1 MIRRPPRSTLSSSS
15 AASDVYKRQGIQR
28 RVRGRGKRMYGNE
41 ASLMAVRLPAFVN
54 QSRLS
59 SQVLEYLQSAD
70 LFRLDETHL
79 TAHGFD
85 KNIDHPWIPNHVYY
99 EGYRHASRCA
109 SAVSTMHP
117 RAGVD
122 HPKAAA
128 PKELRVFLEAV
139 RVVNAGLFGEMR
151 ERLEEQ
157 GCPASQLFA
166 QCIAEGRHLADCAI
180 QVHWGDAVPAESVGW
195 HTDAPNSAV
204 HMAISVF
211 GKRVLHAELAG
222 SEVAIDAAEKR
233 ADAQTA
239 GDVYVACPATFSPVS
254 YTHLR
259 AHETPEHLV
268 CRLLLE
274 KKKTTILT

>member
-1 MIRRPPRSTLSSSS
+1 MM
-15 AASDVYKRQGIQR
+15 
-28 RVRGRGKRMYGNE
+28 VRG
-41 ASLMAVRLPAFVN
+41 
-54 QSRLS
+54 Q
-59 SQVLEYLQSAD
+59 
-70 LFRLDETHL
+70 
-79 TAHGFD
+79 
-85 KNIDHPWIPNHVYY
+85 
-99 EGYRHASRCA
+99 
-109 SAVSTMHP
+109 
-117 RAGVD
+117 
-122 HPKAAA
+122 
-128 PKELRVFLEAV
+128 ELRVFLEAV

-239 GDVYVACPATFSPVS
+239 GDVYVACPATFSHGVEYMAGEWSDRMVAIQCRFLLSFEEMTSILLHPDCSFERTMMEVIGPFMQGRQLILPDMEALQDAERCLDQKHELPLWWKS
-254 YTHLR
+254 HACVAIEAGREAGR
-259 AHETPEHLV
+259 ACE
-268 CRLLLE
+268 
-274 KKKTTILT
+274 IL